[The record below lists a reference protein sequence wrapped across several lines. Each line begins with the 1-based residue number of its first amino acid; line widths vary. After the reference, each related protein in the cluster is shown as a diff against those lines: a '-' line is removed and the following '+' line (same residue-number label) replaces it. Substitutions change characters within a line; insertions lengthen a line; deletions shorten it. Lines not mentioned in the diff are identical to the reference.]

1 VYYVTPHYE
10 NYGYVLVRLEA
21 VERDH
26 LREIL
31 IDSWRLAAPKNLQ
44 DELTN

>member
-1 VYYVTPHYE
+1 VTPHYE

-31 IDSWRLAAPKNLQ
+31 IDSWRLAAPKKLR